1 MKPAQRTLL
10 GLTLLSA
17 AYPLAT
23 GCQSTPSGPVLA
35 PRLNAPVWPAAP
47 DTPRIRYIGELN
59 GEESLGRK
67 KSGLQLLRETIAGP
81 TPQASFTRPG
91 AVAVTGDLVFVADPG
106 SRVVHRLDLASRS
119 YTAIT
124 NINTAPIG
132 EPVDL
137 EIARQN
143 LYVVDRRNGSIE
155 VFDLS
160 GNHQKTLNHPALT
173 APVGIAYDATRDL
186 LWISDVNSHQL
197 FTLNATNQLA
207 PTFGRRGTQPGAFNY
222 PTGLAWH
229 QTTGL
234 AIVDALN
241 FRVQIIDP
249 GGSVQAIIGEAG
261 DAAGSFSR
269 PRDVAFDAAGN
280 LYVLD
285 NQFENVQ
292 IFNPTGQLLMAFGSG
307 GSDAAGRFSVPAGIT
322 IDQQDRIWIA
332 DSYHERV
339 QVFQILGDAS

>member
-1 MKPAQRTLL
+1 
-10 GLTLLSA
+10 
-17 AYPLAT
+17 
-23 GCQSTPSGPVLA
+23 
-35 PRLNAPVWPAAP
+35 
-47 DTPRIRYIGELN
+47 
-59 GEESLGRK
+59 
-67 KSGLQLLRETIAGP
+67 
-81 TPQASFTRPG
+81 
-91 AVAVTGDLVFVADPG
+91 
-106 SRVVHRLDLASRS
+106 
-119 YTAIT
+119 
-124 NINTAPIG
+124 
-132 EPVDL
+132 
-137 EIARQN
+137 
-143 LYVVDRRNGSIE
+143 
-155 VFDLS
+155 
-160 GNHQKTLNHPALT
+160 
-173 APVGIAYDATRDL
+173 
-186 LWISDVNSHQL
+186 
-197 FTLNATNQLA
+197 
-207 PTFGRRGTQPGAFNY
+207 
-222 PTGLAWH
+222 
-229 QTTGL
+229 L